1 MFGIFKNTNCISRR
15 QSMNP
20 LLIAY
25 GSLGLAIVCEVT
37 GSSLLQKTEQFSKLA
52 PTVAMGLC
60 FAASLFFLSQALK
73 VIPLGV
79 AYAIW
84 GGLGIVL
91 TAAISVVVF
100 RFTLDTWALVGIG
113 LIVSGVIVMNTLS
126 RSIAH

>member
-1 MFGIFKNTNCISRR
+1 
-15 QSMNP
+15 MNP
-20 LLIAY
+20 LVVAY

-37 GSSLLQKTEQFSKLA
+37 GSSLLQKTEQFSKLV
-52 PTVAMGLC
+52 PTVAMGLS

-91 TAAISVVVF
+91 TATISVVVF
-100 RFTLDTWALVGIG
+100 RFTLDAWALVGIG

-126 RSIAH
+126 HSVTH

>member
-1 MFGIFKNTNCISRR
+1 VLCR
-15 QSMNP
+15 
-20 LLIAY
+20 
-25 GSLGLAIVCEVT
+25 LA
-37 GSSLLQKTEQFSKLA
+37 L
-52 PTVAMGLC
+52 
-60 FAASLFFLSQALK
+60 FLSQALK